1 MEKPKRSR
9 RTPAEMQAA
18 KSKGLGDTIAKI
30 TQATGIDKAVKFI
43 AGEDCGCNERKKKLN
58 ELFPYR
64 QNQCLLESEYIWL
77 TEYFATT
84 TNEVTASK
92 QMKCLE
98 IYNRVF
104 QVKKPS
110 TSCADCFR
118 DVHIE
123 LKRVMKVYEEDNSI

>member
-1 MEKPKRSR
+1 MARP
-9 RTPAEMQAA
+9 

-30 TQATGIDKAVKFI
+30 TEATGIDKAVKFI
-43 AGEDCGCNERKKKLN
+43 AGEDCGCDQRKKKLN

-64 QNQCLLESEYIWL
+64 QNQCLLEDEYNWL
-77 TEYFATT
+77 VEYFKTT

-92 QMKCLE
+92 QMRCLE

-123 LKRVMKVYEEDNSI
+123 LQRVMKVYEDEILHSDSKS

>member
-1 MEKPKRSR
+1 MARP
-9 RTPAEMQAA
+9 

-30 TQATGIDKAVKFI
+30 TEATGIDKAVKFI

-64 QNQCLLESEYIWL
+64 KNQCLLEHEYNWL
-77 TEYFATT
+77 VEYFKTT

-92 QMKCLE
+92 QMKVLE

-104 QVKKPS
+104 QIKKPS
-110 TSCADCFR
+110 TSCSDCFK
-118 DVHIE
+118 DVHNE
-123 LKRVMKVYEEDNSI
+123 LKRVMKVYEEENII

>member
-1 MEKPKRSR
+1 MARP
-9 RTPAEMQAA
+9 

-30 TQATGIDKAVKFI
+30 TEATGIDKAVKFI
-43 AGEDCGCNERKKKLN
+43 AGEDCGCSERKKKLN

-64 QNQCLLESEYIWL
+64 QNQCLLEDEYNWL
-77 TEYFATT
+77 FEYFKTT

-92 QMKCLE
+92 QMKVLE

-110 TSCADCFR
+110 TSCSDCFR
-118 DVHIE
+118 DVHNE
-123 LKRVMKVYEEDNSI
+123 LKRVMKVYEDEILHSGSES